1 MLAWCHDI
9 ACALYHSGRRMVRA
23 VRALKTFIKLTL
35 FLTLLA
41 AITVFIVVPAVWL
54 NAASNLPVEIESAND
69 IEMHLRQTIESE
81 RQSLELRKPANHRND
96 VTWSRPDFARLPRLL
111 IASVITETGCPE
123 YFQTPREDGRQW
135 IKRLAASANNRILD
149 GDGACELIFARRISE
164 YLGAK
169 SGLPLLVASDRVHK
183 FLKKEELVSFAL
195 AAEPFERGVIGI
207 EAASL
212 RALQKPVSELSL
224 AEIAELQLAISPLGF
239 HDTLIDCR
247 DQTMLK
253 NGRDRVL
260 QDLAMVGHISDD
272 EAKKEMAKP
281 LRCASVKRA
290 PGEQ

>member
-1 MLAWCHDI
+1 
-9 ACALYHSGRRMVRA
+9 MVRA

-35 FLTLLA
+35 FLAVLA
-41 AITVFIVVPAVWL
+41 AITVFIVVPVVWL
-54 NAASNLPVEIESAND
+54 NTAANLPTEIESAND

-81 RQSLELRKPANHRND
+81 RQSIELRKPANHRDD
-96 VTWSRPDFARLPRLL
+96 VTWPRPDFARLPRLL
-111 IASVITETGCPE
+111 IASVITETGCPG
-123 YFQTPREDGRQW
+123 YFQSPREDGW
-135 IKRLAASANNRILD
+135 PWMKRLAASTGNRMLD
-149 GDGACELIFARRISE
+149 GDGACELIFAHRIAE
-164 YLGAK
+164 YLGSK
-169 SGLPLLVASDRVHK
+169 SGLSQMVASDRIHK

-207 EAASL
+207 EATSL
-212 RALQKPVSELSL
+212 RVLQKPVTELSL
-224 AEIAELQLAISPLGF
+224 AEIAELQLAIAPLGF
-239 HDTLIDCR
+239 HDTLMDCR

-290 PGEQ
+290 PGER